1 MDILYNYAVC
11 INNLFSYSL
20 SVFAC
25 KQVDTLN
32 HMYPY
37 MREEV
42 TEESWQLIQNYL
54 ASYSKVTSVSHRSV
68 TVIMVAVKLEW

>member
-42 TEESWQLIQNYL
+42 TEES
-54 ASYSKVTSVSHRSV
+54 
-68 TVIMVAVKLEW
+68 